1 MEDKYYGVLMNR
13 SLILP
18 GIYLFRPTCLL
29 EGNLDDSIEG
39 EQPIFIDSSSQPYI
53 MSTDGDIMYHD
64 QADSVAYVI
73 SKEKLLAMSPNDS
86 LEVAKANYFSK
97 IAREVHIGF
106 HIIDKDCIKICS
118 YDLDSISQ
126 KLNDGYEDNFQ
137 LDFSGMSDDD
147 KESMLQVIDD
157 YNDNIIMMPYEYF
170 ENLLKQTNYEDMRK
184 ILDGIYSNM
193 VQYDASG
200 ASINN
205 QHKSFDSNNMNNGS
219 EIISLFNDTYDAILG
234 INDIEQMRD
243 FIDKLIDMYTALYL
257 DFDDNEEYSDD
268 AVEAAADFLM
278 VMIEDYEKIL
288 SLDNLDDMKKEIKVI
303 RDREKNNIVTV
314 AKTYDQNIVHVD
326 PKKVEV
332 KAESKTEISSR
343 IDVNDMKKFLDEKV
357 IGQENAKR
365 AVIQTIFMNKI
376 VKDPKDKLSCLLVG
390 PTGSGKTLLLERVG
404 EYLGTPVQIIDTT
417 QITMQGYIGAKIEDF
432 LSMLLTKTN
441 GDVAKAEESIV
452 VFDEIDKKGS
462 SSNSDVSGKGVLNS
476 LLPFMDG
483 TTYSVP
489 YHNKT
494 VKFNTSKLTIF
505 ATGAFTDVVKE
516 KQNKGYGGG
525 TMGFQTIDNSKK
537 EDISYGVL
545 TIDDL
550 SKYGLIPIELL
561 GRFSIISQLSGHTI
575 DSLKE
580 ILLSKKGIL
589 ESFKESLND
598 IDINLNW
605 TDGYIDAVAAH
616 ALSLGTGARSL
627 KTTVEKSLTNARWEA
642 LINGDKDCTITL
654 TNETVM
660 DNSKYLIDT
669 KEIDKPKVMVK
680 KEG

>member
-1 MEDKYYGVLMNR
+1 MENKYYGVLMNR

-39 EQPIFIDSSSQPYI
+39 EQPLFIDSSSQPYI

-86 LEVAKANYFSK
+86 IEVAKAQYFSK

-118 YDLDSISQ
+118 YDLDSISRR
-126 KLNDGYEDNFQ
+126 LNNDDKQEVDFK
-137 LDFSGMSDDD
+137 LDFSGMSDAD

-157 YNDNIIMMPYEYF
+157 YSDNIIMMPYEYF
-170 ENLLKQTNYEDMRK
+170 ENLLKQTNYEDMK
-184 ILDGIYSNM
+184 KMLEEIYSNM
-193 VQYDASG
+193 VQYESSATKDNIG
-200 ASINN
+200 AKSLDINN
-205 QHKSFDSNNMNNGS
+205 VNSGT
-219 EIISLFNDTYDAILG
+219 EIINLFNETYDAILG
-234 INDIEQMRD
+234 IDDIEQMRD
-243 FIDKLIDMYTALYL
+243 FVDKLVDMYTALYL

-268 AVEAAADFLM
+268 AEEAAKDFLM

-288 SLDNLDDMKKEIKVI
+288 SLDDLDDMKKEIKVI

-314 AKTYDQNIVHVD
+314 AKTYDQSSVEVV
-326 PKKVEV
+326 PKKVDKKVEN
-332 KAESKTEISSR
+332 KPSIDNK

-357 IGQENAKR
+357 IGQEDAKR

-462 SSNSDVSGKGVLNS
+462 SSNSDVSGNPLWNQKKGQKS
-476 LLPFMDG
+476 
-483 TTYSVP
+483 
-489 YHNKT
+489 
-494 VKFNTSKLTIF
+494 TI
-505 ATGAFTDVVKE
+505 
-516 KQNKGYGGG
+516 
-525 TMGFQTIDNSKK
+525 TID
-537 EDISYGVL
+537 GV
-545 TIDDL
+545 
-550 SKYGLIPIELL
+550 K
-561 GRFSIISQLSGHTI
+561 
-575 DSLKE
+575 
-580 ILLSKKGIL
+580 
-589 ESFKESLND
+589 
-598 IDINLNW
+598 
-605 TDGYIDAVAAH
+605 VA
-616 ALSLGTGARSL
+616 G
-627 KTTVEKSLTNARWEA
+627 
-642 LINGDKDCTITL
+642 
-654 TNETVM
+654 
-660 DNSKYLIDT
+660 
-669 KEIDKPKVMVK
+669 
-680 KEG
+680 

>member
-1 MEDKYYGVLMNR
+1 MENTYYGVLMNR

-18 GIYLFRPTCLL
+18 GVYLFRPTCLL
-29 EGNLDDSIEG
+29 EGNLDNSIED

-86 LEVAKANYFSK
+86 IEVAKANYFSK
-97 IAREVHIGF
+97 ITHEIHIGF
-106 HIIDKDCIKICS
+106 YIIDKGCIKICS
-118 YDLDSISQ
+118 YDLDSISK

-137 LDFSGMSDDD
+137 LDFSGMSDAD

-193 VQYDASG
+193 VQYDASST
-200 ASINN
+200 SINN

-314 AKTYDQNIVHVD
+314 AKTYDQNSVHVD
-326 PKKVEV
+326 HKKVEV
-332 KAESKTEISSR
+332 KAEPKTETSSK

-404 EYLGTPVQIIDTT
+404 
-417 QITMQGYIGAKIEDF
+417 
-432 LSMLLTKTN
+432 
-441 GDVAKAEESIV
+441 
-452 VFDEIDKKGS
+452 
-462 SSNSDVSGKGVLNS
+462 
-476 LLPFMDG
+476 
-483 TTYSVP
+483 
-489 YHNKT
+489 
-494 VKFNTSKLTIF
+494 
-505 ATGAFTDVVKE
+505 
-516 KQNKGYGGG
+516 
-525 TMGFQTIDNSKK
+525 
-537 EDISYGVL
+537 
-545 TIDDL
+545 
-550 SKYGLIPIELL
+550 
-561 GRFSIISQLSGHTI
+561 
-575 DSLKE
+575 
-580 ILLSKKGIL
+580 
-589 ESFKESLND
+589 
-598 IDINLNW
+598 
-605 TDGYIDAVAAH
+605 
-616 ALSLGTGARSL
+616 
-627 KTTVEKSLTNARWEA
+627 
-642 LINGDKDCTITL
+642 
-654 TNETVM
+654 
-660 DNSKYLIDT
+660 
-669 KEIDKPKVMVK
+669 
-680 KEG
+680 